1 MAEKQRSDSSFE
13 YLLKEIEQI
22 SKEISPEEEREY
34 IKRAKAGDKEAIEK
48 LVVALLPQVFEMAK
62 YFANIFQL
70 GYDVVPDLVN
80 EGNRGILVA
89 IKKFDFSKS
98 NRLFSYAWHW
108 ARDYMVKFLKN
119 YLGDVKFPDSVVKK
133 IRQIK
138 RAERDYII
146 KANKNPTDEDIA
158 NEVGLS
164 PHEVRALRALSLS
177 SKSLD
182 RALDE
187 EDESKEAL
195 IDIIGQKALP
205 SPEKYYAEIKM
216 NQLIKEIFSFLSKK
230 EAEIIKLSFGFEDGK
245 KHTLEEIGNKLG
257 ISKQRVSQ
265 LRDRAL
271 KRLREKYGDRANEL
285 FKELYQE

>member
-34 IKRAKAGDKEAIEK
+34 ITRAKAGDKEAIEK

-98 NRLFSYAWHW
+98 NRLFSYAWYW

>member
-98 NRLFSYAWHW
+98 NRLFSYAWYW

-146 KANKNPTDEDIA
+146 KANKNPTDEDLA
-158 NEVGLS
+158 NGVGLS
-164 PHEVRALRALSLS
+164 PHEVRALRTLSQS
-177 SKSLD
+177 S
-182 RALDE
+182 
-187 EDESKEAL
+187 
-195 IDIIGQKALP
+195 
-205 SPEKYYAEIKM
+205 
-216 NQLIKEIFSFLSKK
+216 
-230 EAEIIKLSFGFEDGK
+230 
-245 KHTLEEIGNKLG
+245 
-257 ISKQRVSQ
+257 
-265 LRDRAL
+265 
-271 KRLREKYGDRANEL
+271 
-285 FKELYQE
+285 

>member
-1 MAEKQRSDSSFE
+1 MAGKQRSDSSFE

-98 NRLFSYAWHW
+98 NRLFSYAWYW

-271 KRLREKYGDRANEL
+271 KRLQEKYGDRANEL

>member
-1 MAEKQRSDSSFE
+1 MAEKQRSNSSFE

-98 NRLFSYAWHW
+98 NRLFSYAWYW

-146 KANKNPTDEDIA
+146 KANKNPADEDIA

>member
-98 NRLFSYAWHW
+98 NRLFSYAWYW

-271 KRLREKYGDRANEL
+271 KRLREKYGDRANEF

>member
-1 MAEKQRSDSSFE
+1 MAGKQRSDSSFE

-98 NRLFSYAWHW
+98 NRLFSYAWYW

>member
-98 NRLFSYAWHW
+98 NRLFSYAWYW

-271 KRLREKYGDRANEL
+271 KRLQEKYGDRANEL

>member
-1 MAEKQRSDSSFE
+1 M
-13 YLLKEIEQI
+13 
-22 SKEISPEEEREY
+22 
-34 IKRAKAGDKEAIEK
+34 
-48 LVVALLPQVFEMAK
+48 
-62 YFANIFQL
+62 
-70 GYDVVPDLVN
+70 
-80 EGNRGILVA
+80 
-89 IKKFDFSKS
+89 
-98 NRLFSYAWHW
+98 
-108 ARDYMVKFLKN
+108 
-119 YLGDVKFPDSVVKK
+119 
-133 IRQIK
+133 
-138 RAERDYII
+138 
-146 KANKNPTDEDIA
+146 
-158 NEVGLS
+158 
-164 PHEVRALRALSLS
+164 
-177 SKSLD
+177 
-182 RALDE
+182 DE

-285 FKELYQE
+285 FKEHYQE